1 MNFGT
6 NRNKPLAEGGMSSMT
21 DLVFLLLIFFI
32 IMSIMTNNTVH
43 VDLPKNSEIPTEQDP
58 TTATLVVTEENKY
71 VVFPG
76 GSMESPMEFDDIR
89 DLTAAAVEKSGEM
102 KLKIEGHKQA
112 SYEAIF
118 NALALTKAN
127 GWTPVL
133 AYDD

>member
-1 MNFGT
+1 MNFGS

-43 VDLPKNSEIPTEQDP
+43 VDLPKNSEVPTEQDP
-58 TTATLVVTEENKY
+58 TEATLVVTEENKY

-76 GSMESPMEFDDIR
+76 GDMENPMEFDEIR
-89 DLTAAAVEKSGEM
+89 ELAAAAVEQNGGM
-102 KLKIEGHKQA
+102 KLKIEGHKKA